1 MAAKMRKQH
10 FGIFVLQKLLIIT
23 VTDYAADCFI
33 ERSLMLW
40 IAEAIDKNEICV
52 SVNGSGTMKIE
63 QLLPFLFHYNCL
75 FHKTEHW
82 HFSLSSRSFRRID
95 IKIAAFF
102 ASREKMLDVSVCIT
116 LEAAILITFCFDCFS
131 GMRTR
136 DTAFKR
142 SVTFL
147 LHLYP
152 GLLIGGVLCYILAE
166 LLFSFPGID
175 FNMLSWTVATTTFLL
190 IGVGARLLQILLGD
204 KALRL
209 EILFIVN
216 LFIVVLSIIATGY

>member
-1 MAAKMRKQH
+1 MDYVIPILAIFITLSFLLKVGFYPRWGTWLTALCCAL
-10 FGIFVLQKLLIIT
+10 FVLLIT
-23 VTDYAADCFI
+23 PWVT
-33 ERSLMLW
+33 
-40 IAEAIDKNEICV
+40 
-52 SVNGSGTMKIE
+52 E
-63 QLLPFLFHYNCL
+63 QS
-75 FHKTEHW
+75 KTA
-82 HFSLSSRSFRRID
+82 
-95 IKIAAFF
+95 IAAFF
-102 ASREKMLDVSVCIT
+102 ASREKMLDVSICI
-116 LEAAILITFCFDCFS
+116 
-131 GMRTR
+131 
-136 DTAFKR
+136 
-142 SVTFL
+142 TFL

>member
-1 MAAKMRKQH
+1 MDYVIPILAIFITLSFLLKVGLYPRWGTWLTALCCAL
-10 FGIFVLQKLLIIT
+10 FVLLIT
-23 VTDYAADCFI
+23 PWVT
-33 ERSLMLW
+33 
-40 IAEAIDKNEICV
+40 
-52 SVNGSGTMKIE
+52 E
-63 QLLPFLFHYNCL
+63 QS
-75 FHKTEHW
+75 KTA
-82 HFSLSSRSFRRID
+82 
-95 IKIAAFF
+95 IAAFF

-152 GLLIGGVLCYILAE
+152 GLLIGGVLCYVLAE

-190 IGVGARLLQILLGD
+190 IGIGARLLQILLGD

-216 LFIVVLSIIATGY
+216 IFIVVLSIIATGY

>member
-1 MAAKMRKQH
+1 MNVQ
-10 FGIFVLQKLLIIT
+10 V
-23 VTDYAADCFI
+23 
-33 ERSLMLW
+33 
-40 IAEAIDKNEICV
+40 
-52 SVNGSGTMKIE
+52 
-63 QLLPFLFHYNCL
+63 FLFLL
-75 FHKTEHW
+75 FKLKCFFDKIKHW
-82 HFSLSSRSFRRID
+82 YLSHTCRGLGRIH
-95 IKIAAFF
+95 IEIAAFF

>member
-1 MAAKMRKQH
+1 MDYVIPILAIFITLSFLLKGGFYPRWGTWLTALCYAL
-10 FGIFVLQKLLIIT
+10 FVLLIT
-23 VTDYAADCFI
+23 PWVT
-33 ERSLMLW
+33 
-40 IAEAIDKNEICV
+40 
-52 SVNGSGTMKIE
+52 E
-63 QLLPFLFHYNCL
+63 QS
-75 FHKTEHW
+75 KTA
-82 HFSLSSRSFRRID
+82 
-95 IKIAAFF
+95 IAAFF

-116 LEAAILITFCFDCFS
+116 LEAAILIPFCFACFS
-131 GMRTR
+131 GMRPR

-175 FNMLSWTVATTTFLL
+175 FNMLSWIVATTTFLL
-190 IGVGARLLQILLGD
+190 IGVGARLLQIPLGD

>member
-1 MAAKMRKQH
+1 
-10 FGIFVLQKLLIIT
+10 
-23 VTDYAADCFI
+23 
-33 ERSLMLW
+33 
-40 IAEAIDKNEICV
+40 
-52 SVNGSGTMKIE
+52 
-63 QLLPFLFHYNCL
+63 
-75 FHKTEHW
+75 
-82 HFSLSSRSFRRID
+82 
-95 IKIAAFF
+95 
-102 ASREKMLDVSVCIT
+102 
-116 LEAAILITFCFDCFS
+116 
-131 GMRTR
+131 MRTR

-152 GLLIGGVLCYILAE
+152 GLLIGGVLCYVLAE

-175 FNMLSWTVATTTFLL
+175 FNMLSWIVGTTTFLL
-190 IGVGARLLQILLGD
+190 IGIGARLLQILLGD

>member
-1 MAAKMRKQH
+1 MDYVIPILAIFITLSFLLKVGFYPRWGTWLTALYCAL
-10 FGIFVLQKLLIIT
+10 FVLLIT
-23 VTDYAADCFI
+23 PWVT
-33 ERSLMLW
+33 
-40 IAEAIDKNEICV
+40 
-52 SVNGSGTMKIE
+52 E
-63 QLLPFLFHYNCL
+63 QS
-75 FHKTEHW
+75 KTA
-82 HFSLSSRSFRRID
+82 
-95 IKIAAFF
+95 IAAFF
-102 ASREKMLDVSVCIT
+102 ASREKMQDVSVCIT

-142 SVTFL
+142 SATFL

-152 GLLIGGVLCYILAE
+152 GLLIGGVLCYVLAE

-190 IGVGARLLQILLGD
+190 IGVGARL
-204 KALRL
+204 RL

>member
-1 MAAKMRKQH
+1 MDYVIPILAIFITLSFLLKVGFYPRWGTWLTALCCAL
-10 FGIFVLQKLLIIT
+10 FVLLIT
-23 VTDYAADCFI
+23 PWVTEQSKTA
-33 ERSLMLW
+33 
-40 IAEAIDKNEICV
+40 IA
-52 SVNGSGTMKIE
+52 T
-63 QLLPFLFHYNCL
+63 
-75 FHKTEHW
+75 
-82 HFSLSSRSFRRID
+82 
-95 IKIAAFF
+95 FF
-102 ASREKMLDVSVCIT
+102 TSREKMLDVSVCIT

-152 GLLIGGVLCYILAE
+152 GLLIGGVLCYVLAE
-166 LLFSFPGID
+166 LLFSFPG
-175 FNMLSWTVATTTFLL
+175 TFLL
-190 IGVGARLLQILLGD
+190 IGIGVRLLQILLGN